1 MYHPSLVDL
10 STLFS
15 SLFTAKNVLLCEEY
29 TCAKLA
35 DFDSAKTLP
44 DEFTESGLRPL
55 GTPGFASPEVG
66 IILVCLFFT
75 PKNVSICSSAA
86 LLLGLQ
92 RYTGVSVHRDIFCHN
107 TNIVY

>member
-44 DEFTESGLRPL
+44 DEFTESGLHPL
-55 GTPGFASPEVG
+55 GTTGFTAPEVG

-86 LLLGLQ
+86 LLLACTAIPG
-92 RYTGVSVHRDIFCHN
+92 
-107 TNIVY
+107 